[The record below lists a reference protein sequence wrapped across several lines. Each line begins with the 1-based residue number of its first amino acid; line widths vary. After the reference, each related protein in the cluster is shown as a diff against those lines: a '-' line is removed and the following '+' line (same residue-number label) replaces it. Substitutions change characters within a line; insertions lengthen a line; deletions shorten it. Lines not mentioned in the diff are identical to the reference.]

1 MTLVRWNPWREVD
14 TLQRQINR
22 LFNDVVLPTDLQSN
36 HTFSRMPAA
45 ELTETEEAL
54 FLKVEL
60 PGLEA
65 KDVDIEVTE
74 NTVSIRGERKSESKS
89 DENGV
94 TRTEFYYGSFERMI
108 PLPARVEN
116 TNVTAEYKD
125 GILSLQLPKKEEE
138 KTKVVKLN
146 LAESAA

>member
-22 LFNDVVLPTDLQSN
+22 LFNDVVVPNEMHTAQSY
-36 HTFSRMPAA
+36 SRMPAA

-54 FLKVEL
+54 LLKVEL
-60 PGLEA
+60 PGLDA

-74 NTVSIRGERKSESKS
+74 NTVSIRGERKSESKTE
-89 DENGV
+89 DNGV

-108 PLPARVEN
+108 PLPARVQN
-116 TNVTAEYKD
+116 TNVAVDYKD

>member
-22 LFNDVVLPTDLQSN
+22 LFNDAIVPNEWNVTQN
-36 HTFSRMPAA
+36 MARVPAA

-54 FLKVEL
+54 LLKVEL

-74 NTVSIRGERKSESKS
+74 NTVSIRGERKSETKS
-89 DENGV
+89 EENGM

-108 PLPARVEN
+108 PLPSRVQN
-116 TNVTAEYKD
+116 TDVKAEYKD
-125 GILSLQLPKKEEE
+125 GILSLNLPKKEEE
-138 KTKVVKLN
+138 KNKVVKLS
-146 LAESAA
+146 LVEAAS